1 MKIFRIALAISAFTF
16 LVVQPSFARDHPRP
30 NPKPPKVVPEID
42 PSLASGAMALV
53 GGSLMIFRRGRIK
66 S

>member
-1 MKIFRIALAISAFTF
+1 MKNLRIALVISAFAF
-16 LVVQPSFARDHPRP
+16 LAVQPSFAKQHPKP
-30 NPKPPKVVPEID
+30 NPNPPKVVPEID

-53 GGSLMIFRRGRIK
+53 GGSLMILRRGRIK